1 MERLAPKPVLD
12 AVSQRTRN
20 LLEMRVT
27 PTGTLRPYIAPMINL
42 RIRGLSPSLLYV
54 CYTIQSP
61 QWVLEPH
68 YEVSAE
74 ETQTAWVIKA
84 MERVRNMGSLERAE
98 RSTVEVGWCV
108 WEDVFMDCGN
118 SPLLGPSS
126 YVDVMGNTQAHLL
139 AYACVNRRFI
149 DLTLFNEH
157 FAVFKNHQSL
167 QVANHLGMTP
177 IKILLGN
184 QALHEYAESLL
195 LQLPPEKR
203 LGSLPFNYWQDS
215 WGTLMRETDLYHM
228 ADLIKATRSLPFFLN
243 RFLKMTHNSDEAV
256 RRLFAA
262 GYNLYDHHLTDQS
275 ILSKNKQTIANAI
288 RDHPSWHNLSYWLS
302 IASDAI
308 SNEQFFRQY
317 RGALQLRS
325 NLIRDEILAI
335 VFHPDRITH
344 YVNMGY
350 QMGEFSSIL

>member
-27 PTGTLRPYIAPMINL
+27 PIGTLRPYIAPMINL
-42 RIRGLSPSLLYV
+42 RIRGLAPSIKYV
-54 CYTIQSP
+54 CYTIQSS

-74 ETQTAWVIKA
+74 EEQTKWVIKA
-84 MERVRNMGSLERAE
+84 MDSVREMGATERAE
-98 RSTVEVGWCV
+98 RSIVESAWCA

-118 SPLLGPSS
+118 APLLGPSS
-126 YVDVMGNTQAHLL
+126 YVDIMGNTQAHML
-139 AYACVNRRFI
+139 AYACVNRRFV
-149 DLTLFNEH
+149 DLEVFNEQ
-157 FAVFKNHQSL
+157 FALFKNHKSL
-167 QVANHLGMTP
+167 QQRNHRDMTP
-177 IKILLGN
+177 IKILLDN

-203 LGSLPFNYWQDS
+203 LISLPFNYWQES
-215 WGTLMRETDLYHM
+215 WGLLMRETDLHHIEM
-228 ADLIKATRSLPFFLN
+228 LVTASRSTPYFLN
-243 RFLKMTHNSDEAV
+243 RFLKMTHNSDEAL
-256 RRLFAA
+256 RRLFSA
-262 GYNLYDHHLTDQS
+262 GYHLYDRQITDQS

-288 RDHPSWHNLSYWLS
+288 RDYPSWHNLSYWLS

-317 RGALQLRS
+317 RSAIHLRAS
-325 NLIRDEILAI
+325 MIREEILAI
-335 VFHPDRITH
+335 VLHPDRITH
-344 YVNMGY
+344 YLNMGY
-350 QMGEFSSIL
+350 QISELSSII